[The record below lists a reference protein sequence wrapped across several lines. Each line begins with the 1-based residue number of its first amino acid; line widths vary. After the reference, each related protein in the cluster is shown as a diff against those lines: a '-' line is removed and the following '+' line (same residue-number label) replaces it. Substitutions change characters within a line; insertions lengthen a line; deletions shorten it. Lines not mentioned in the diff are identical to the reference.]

1 MYKYASAVTDVGGEY
16 LTSAIPYVNV
26 ANPVGTVAGLLE
38 DPDGRKSLNSMNK
51 DKEGEWKSFIPGVG
65 AYRKVK
71 RLANVHKAF
80 GSDSPRKKAIHQML
94 GPSTQAVLMMLGG
107 GLIGGYVGSKYA
119 DRSNPFERRDDAAVG
134 GFMAGAMAGLGTSGL
149 INLTTALAAAIT
161 DTRTDKE
168 QEEATNQSSI
178 KNYLVPGYGVYDYY
192 KTLGKSQKM

>member
-38 DPDGRKSLNSMNK
+38 EPSGRKALDSMNK

-71 RLANVHKAF
+71 RLTNVHKAF
-80 GSDSPRKKAIHQML
+80 GSESPRKKTINQML

-119 DRSNPFERRDDAAVG
+119 DKSDPWEQRGASAG
-134 GFMAGAMAGLGTSGL
+134 GFMAGAMAGLGTAGL
-149 INLTTALAAAIT
+149 INLTTAVAAAIT

-168 QEEATNQSSI
+168 QEDATNQSSI

>member
-1 MYKYASAVTDVGGEY
+1 MYKYASAVTDAGGAY

-38 DPDGRKSLNSMNK
+38 EPDGRKALDSMNK

-71 RLANVHKAF
+71 RLANVHKVF
-80 GSDSPRKKAIHQML
+80 GSESPRAKTIHQIL

-107 GLIGGYVGSKYA
+107 GLLGSYLGSKYA
-119 DRSNPFERRDDAAVG
+119 DKSNPFEQRGAAAG
-134 GFMAGAMAGLGTSGL
+134 GFMAGAMAGLGTAGI

-161 DTRTDKE
+161 ETRTDKE
-168 QEEATNQSSI
+168 QAEATNQSSI
-178 KNYLVPGYGVYDYY
+178 KNYIVPGYGVYDYY